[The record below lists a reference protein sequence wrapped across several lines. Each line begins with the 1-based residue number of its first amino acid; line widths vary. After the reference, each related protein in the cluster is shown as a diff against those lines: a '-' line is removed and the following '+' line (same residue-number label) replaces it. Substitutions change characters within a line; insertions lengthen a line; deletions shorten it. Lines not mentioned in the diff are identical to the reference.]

1 MIIDVFKSDLSSY
14 PYISSYNFM
23 MISDHILIGNDPTAC
38 AHKSMK
44 NIKNG
49 INPERVKEGD
59 IVYVIT
65 DRLPEFFRQ
74 IYPKIKNNFTLISG
88 RTDNGL
94 LNPFNTNKILK
105 WYTSNLGIK
114 NPKIEAIPLGIQNR
128 HWKRMNNPEGEPDLI
143 EQINQEIIEKDKD
156 VLMGFQPRTNP
167 GVRQAIYRKFKSEPF
182 ITKSPYTNDDRK
194 DISFRKKYYRD
205 IKRHKF
211 VLCPPG
217 AGFDCH
223 RNWETWALGTYP
235 IIKKH
240 VSMENFYDMPAW
252 FINNWNEVTQDNI
265 YLKYQELSNGNF
277 NTDKIKF
284 DYWYKK
290 ITSDGSIN
298 KQ

>member
-1 MIIDVFKSDLSSY
+1 MIIDVFNSDLSSY

-23 MISDHILIGNDPTAC
+23 MMSDHILIGNDPTAC
-38 AHKSMK
+38 AHKLMK

-49 INPERVKEGD
+49 INPESIKEGD
-59 IVYVIT
+59 IIYVIT
-65 DRLPEFFRQ
+65 DKLPVFFTQ
-74 IYPKIKNNFTLISG
+74 IYPNIKNNFILISG

-94 LNPFNTNKILK
+94 LRPFNTNKIIK

-114 NPKIEAIPLGIQNR
+114 DSKIEAIPLGIQNR
-128 HWKRMNNPEGEPDLI
+128 HWKRLNNPEGEPSLI
-143 EQINQEIIEKDKD
+143 EEINQETIKKDKD

-167 GVRQAIYRKFKSEPF
+167 GVRQSLYQKFKSESF

-194 DISFRKKYYRD
+194 NVNFRKKYYRD

-240 VSMENFYDMPAW
+240 ISMENFYDMPAW
-252 FINNWNEVTQDNI
+252 FVNNWDEVTQDNI
-265 YLKYQELSNGNF
+265 YLKYQELSNGDF

-290 ITSDGSIN
+290 ITLNGSTN
-298 KQ
+298 K